1 MERILV
7 IGYRNEHPRYGW
19 YEVLDKI
26 DNTYYLVRFDK
37 TGYKY
42 KCSKY
47 HILDNHVCDKSN
59 NFFHQVGE
67 EYEHPIYGKYKI
79 TKILKGKKAII
90 EFEKTKYSCEC
101 SINNIIKHR
110 VKDVKWP
117 IICGI
122 GYIGRSK
129 DYINKRKKSYA
140 YTCWANMIRR
150 CYDEKIQCKH
160 PTYSQC
166 TVCDEWHCFIEFE
179 KWFNKNY
186 IQDWCLDKDILFKGN
201 KIYSPATCCFV
212 PNEINALFTKRQR
225 HRGNTPIGVIYREA
239 QNGFK
244 ACYKAT
250 LTKNG
255 KHVYLGCF
263 KTAEEAFNAYK
274 VAKEE
279 WIKDLA
285 NKWKDK
291 LDPRVYAAMCNYQVE
306 MTD

>member
-79 TKILKGKKAII
+79 TKILKGKKAIV
-90 EFEKTKYSCEC
+90 EFEKTKYSCES

-122 GYIGRSK
+122 GYIGRKK

-150 CYDEKIQCKH
+150 CYDEKTQGKH

-212 PNEINALFTKRQR
+212 PYEINSLFTKNQR
-225 HRGNTPIGVIYREA
+225 HRGNTPIGVIYCKPQRR
-239 QNGFK
+239 FK
-244 ACYKAT
+244 ECYRAVICKGNI
-250 LTKNG
+250 KV
-255 KHVYLGCF
+255 HLGCF
-263 KTAEEAFNAYK
+263 STAEKAFNAYK
-274 VAKEE
+274 IAKEE
-279 WIKDLA
+279 WIKDIA

>member
-7 IGYRNEHPRYGW
+7 IGYRNKHPRYGW

-47 HILDNHVCDKSN
+47 HILDNHVCDKRSN
-59 NFFHQVGE
+59 SFHQEGE

-90 EFEKTKYSCEC
+90 EFEKTQYSCEC
-101 SINNIIKHR
+101 SINNIMNHR
-110 VKDVKWP
+110 VKDARFP
-117 IICGI
+117 IICGV
-122 GYIGRSK
+122 GYIGKARN
-129 DYINKRKKSYA
+129 YINKTSKNYA
-140 YTCWANMIRR
+140 YTCWLNMIKR
-150 CYDEKIQCKH
+150 CYDKKIQCKH
-160 PTYSQC
+160 PTYTQC
-166 TVCDEWHCFIEFE
+166 TVCDQWHCYTEFE

-186 IQDWCLDKDILFKGN
+186 VQGWCLDKDILIKGN
-201 KIYSPATCCFV
+201 KIYSPYTCCFV

-225 HRGNTPIGVIYREA
+225 HRGNTPIGVIYCKPQRR
-239 QNGFK
+239 FK
-244 ACYKAT
+244 ECYKAVICKGN
-250 LTKNG
+250 TKV
-255 KHVYLGCF
+255 HLGCF
-263 KTAEEAFNAYK
+263 STAEKAFNAYK
-274 VAKEE
+274 IAKEE
-279 WIKDLA
+279 WIKDIA

>member
-67 EYEHPIYGKYKI
+67 EHEHPIYGKYKI

-101 SINNIIKHR
+101 SINNIINHR

-150 CYDEKIQCKH
+150 CYDEKIQCKR

-212 PNEINALFTKRQR
+212 PNEINSLFTKNQR
-225 HRGNTPIGVIYREA
+225 HRGNTPIGVMYCKPQRRFKECYRA
-239 QNGFK
+239 VICKGN
-244 ACYKAT
+244 
-250 LTKNG
+250 TKV
-255 KHVYLGCF
+255 HLGCF

-279 WIKDLA
+279 WIKDIA

>member
-67 EYEHPIYGKYKI
+67 EYEHPIYGKYTI

-90 EFEKTKYSCEC
+90 EFEKTKYSCES

-150 CYDEKIQCKH
+150 CYDEKTQGKH

-212 PNEINALFTKRQR
+212 PYEINSLFTKRQR
-225 HRGNTPIGVIYREA
+225 HRGNTPIGVIYCEA

-250 LTKNG
+250 LKKNG